1 MCAQGRRTNNPSIS
15 CQEVKAMETLVSKIV
30 RLVLNEIVYIV
41 YDIYSEIKAS
51 VILTVREIAIAI
63 LQ

>member
-1 MCAQGRRTNNPSIS
+1 
-15 CQEVKAMETLVSKIV
+15 METLVYKIV

-41 YDIYSEIKAS
+41 YDIYSEIKVT
-51 VILTVREIAIAI
+51 VILTVREIVIAI

>member
-1 MCAQGRRTNNPSIS
+1 
-15 CQEVKAMETLVSKIV
+15 METLVSKIV

-41 YDIYSEIKAS
+41 YDIYSEIKVT
-51 VILTVREIAIAI
+51 VILTVREIVIAI

>member
-1 MCAQGRRTNNPSIS
+1 
-15 CQEVKAMETLVSKIV
+15 METLVSKIV

-41 YDIYSEIKAS
+41 YDVYSEIKVT
-51 VILTVREIAIAI
+51 VILTVREIVIAI

>member
-15 CQEVKAMETLVSKIV
+15 CQEGKAMETLVSKIV

-51 VILTVREIAIAI
+51 VILTVREIAIVI

>member
-1 MCAQGRRTNNPSIS
+1 
-15 CQEVKAMETLVSKIV
+15 METLVSKIV